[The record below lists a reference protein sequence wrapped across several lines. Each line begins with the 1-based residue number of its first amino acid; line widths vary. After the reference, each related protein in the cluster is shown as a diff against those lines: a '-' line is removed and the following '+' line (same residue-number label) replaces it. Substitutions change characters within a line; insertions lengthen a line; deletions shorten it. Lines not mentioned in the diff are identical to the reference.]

1 MENEQLINF
10 INNKIKQKQSLM
22 KSLLQGKQS
31 FIQIPDQFD
40 AGRAVEVENSIEDLR
55 DILLFIK

>member
-31 FIQIPDQFD
+31 FIQIPDQFEQ
-40 AGRAVEVENSIEDLR
+40 GRAVEVENSIEDLR